1 MKEEY
6 EMAKFEEAD
15 KRLFKNIF
23 ICRKTKRK
31 IRANPLKVQAGKITG
46 RGKGATKKLRPKR
59 KK

>member
-1 MKEEY
+1 
-6 EMAKFEEAD
+6 MAKFAEAD
-15 KRLFKNIF
+15 ARLFKNIF
-23 ICRKTKRK
+23 VCRNTKRK